1 VISFGA
7 EANKMEHIDFI
18 GIAGLIVALIALL
31 VAVYGIRDVRE
42 QVRLLVG
49 LQRNLVWA
57 KLLHT
62 AVWRFVDP
70 TADAPGYQTMQEMH
84 QFTML
89 VRLLEPKETLDSAQ
103 TMAYNE
109 MLSVAVDLVGN
120 GIATW
125 KPDMDENVIRQMAKD
140 WQSEKNSKRV
150 KSMLGKQHGS
160 IL

>member
-1 VISFGA
+1 
-7 EANKMEHIDFI
+7 MEPTHVDFI
-18 GIAGLIVALIALL
+18 GVAGLIVALIALL
-31 VAVYGIRDVRE
+31 AAVYGIRDVRE

-49 LQRNLVWA
+49 MQRNLVWA

-70 TADAPGYQTMQEMH
+70 TNDAAGYQTMQDMH

-89 VRLLEPKETLDSAQ
+89 VRLLEPKETLDSVQA
-103 TMAYNE
+103 TANNE
-109 MLSVAVDLVGN
+109 ILSLAVDFVSH

-125 KPDMDENVIRQMAKD
+125 KPDMDEDVIRQMAKE
-140 WQSEKNSKRV
+140 WQGEKNSKLLR
-150 KSMLGKQHGS
+150 SMFGKKYGS